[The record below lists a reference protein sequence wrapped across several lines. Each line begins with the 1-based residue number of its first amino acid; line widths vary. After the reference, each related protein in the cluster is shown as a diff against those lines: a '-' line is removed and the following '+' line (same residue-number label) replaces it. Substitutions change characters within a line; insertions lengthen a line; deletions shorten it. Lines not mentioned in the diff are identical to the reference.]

1 MPYRDIVDVEHFH
14 HWHGFTIKTT
24 HLTCYKH
31 QFQLVYLEKSYV
43 YTYRCMFL
51 QFSPALESILR
62 FVLRAEEIQQVL
74 SGVAKHSTLP
84 M

>member
-1 MPYRDIVDVEHFH
+1 MPYSDIVDVEHFH

-31 QFQLVYLEKSYV
+31 QFQPFFLEKSYV

-51 QFSPALESILR
+51 QFFPSPRVNFAFRSP
-62 FVLRAEEIQQVL
+62 
-74 SGVAKHSTLP
+74 SGGDSAGPLKKKH
-84 M
+84 